1 MIRGALDDGN
11 FACGIFIDLQK
22 AFDTV
27 DHHILLKK
35 LEYYGIRGLANNW
48 FRSYLTNRQQFVSIN
63 GFDSAKKCMKY
74 GVPQGSVLGPLLFL
88 IYINDLNKAIKFS
101 KTHHFA
107 DDTNLLFVGKSMKK
121 VQKFVNIDLKLL
133 CNWLKANRVFLS
145 T

>member
-63 GFDSAKKCMKY
+63 GFDSAKKCQ
-74 GVPQGSVLGPLLFL
+74 V
-88 IYINDLNKAIKFS
+88 
-101 KTHHFA
+101 
-107 DDTNLLFVGKSMKK
+107 NLTLTLSCQNFE
-121 VQKFVNIDLKLL
+121 NIL
-133 CNWLKANRVFLS
+133 
-145 T
+145 